1 MSQKQKRLTKDQV
14 EKFEKLHLGSREK
27 ICGVYGIVF
36 TKKNVKS
43 VKIYVGSSMDIVG
56 RCQQHLR
63 DMKNT
68 SCKTS
73 SKLLECY
80 NNPKYQ
86 MNFVILERFSEDEIL
101 SKEREYQHKWAK
113 DNLLNNW
120 VAMNIDD
127 IKPWLE
133 KAVKCKAYKNHFS
146 HSSKNFYN
154 GTPCKESNAIQRSG
168 YAKVQIHI
176 NGEKKHLV
184 KHRIAYWEKYGEYPE
199 LVRHLCNNKCCY
211 NPNHLK
217 AGTHSENGLD
227 KRGDFP
233 RRFEND
239 WVRLEGDVDK
249 LTELYEWKRNCQR
262 KHKNVSTAVYNWE
275 KKLGLREKY
284 PDIYNNKRAIRP
296 GLWRRK
302 DIQEFIQECEERY
315 GKKNVK
321 IAEALNK
328 KFDLKL
334 TPRQV
339 SHMKRKIK
347 GKSINK
353 NRKRVKNCDKTGA
366 ISVIRDNYEEYS
378 DEDLAI
384 LVNQK
389 LGTSYKIGTI
399 RAMRFYL
406 SLYKP
411 KIIQEKSGDLYRR
424 DALSKWGIEAEKL
437 VEYFGDRYSDEELLE
452 ICKREYGVEME
463 FDDEAIQELRQLV
476 GSKKLLGQT
485 G

>member
-14 EKFEKLHLGSREK
+14 EQFEKLHLGSREK

-43 VKIYVGSSMDIVG
+43 VKIYVGSSVNIVD
-56 RCQQHLR
+56 RCKQHLR
-63 DMKNT
+63 DIKNG
-68 SCKTS
+68 SDKTS
-73 SKLLECY
+73 KKLLKCY
-80 NNPKYQ
+80 NNSKYQ
-86 MNFVILERFSEDEIL
+86 MNFFILERFSEDEIL

-113 DNLLNNW
+113 GNLLNNW
-120 VAMNIDD
+120 LAMNIDE

-133 KAVKCKAYKNHFS
+133 KAVKCKAYKNKFTYS
-146 HSSKNFYN
+146 DKNFYN
-154 GTPCKESNAIQRSG
+154 GTPCKESNAIQPSG
-168 YAKVQIHI
+168 YGKVQIHI

-211 NPNHLK
+211 NPDHLK

-233 RRFEND
+233 ERFERD
-239 WVRLEGDVDK
+239 WVRLEGDADK
-249 LTELYEWKRNCQR
+249 LTELYEWKRNCKR
-262 KHKNVSTAVYNWE
+262 KGKNVSTAVYNWE

-296 GLWRRK
+296 SLWKRK

-334 TPRQV
+334 TSRQV
-339 SHMKRKIK
+339 TNMKVKIN
-347 GKSINK
+347 GRIR
-353 NRKRVKNCDKTGA
+353 NRKRTKQNDKTGVS
-366 ISVIRDNYEEYS
+366 SVIKKYYENKTDSELA
-378 DEDLAI
+378 DLCNA
-384 LVNQK
+384 K

-399 RAMRFYL
+399 RGLRFYE

-411 KIIQEKSGDLYRR
+411 RMIQDKVGDLYRR
-424 DALSKWGIEAEKL
+424 DAISKWGIEAEKL

-452 ICKREYGVEME
+452 ICKREYGEEMG
-463 FDDEAIQELRQLV
+463 FDDEAIRELRQLV